1 LVHLGRNLDVE
12 LAATG
17 LLGRTGPST
26 SLRVLEGLSSLLGS
40 FGSGSSVGASTSS
53 RSPASVDWARSNG
66 FFD

>member
-1 LVHLGRNLDVE
+1 
-12 LAATG
+12 
-17 LLGRTGPST
+17 
-26 SLRVLEGLSSLLGS
+26 LLGS